1 MGSLLLLKA
10 EVQHDKSLQKDLLSS
25 LSNKGSLES
34 WTSPPAIRLFPNLGV
49 ALSDEDLHA
58 VPTNYVDKTF
68 ECQPEEEYR
77 IVDSVESPIGAL
89 ESGKAVDPSWY
100 WRMLGVDV
108 LTSRGFT
115 GTGVTVGIL
124 DSGIDEDT
132 ADLKK
137 RVCKYAAFDPLGNV
151 DISVRGDAMGHGT
164 QMCSIIASRQYGVAP
179 NAGLVVG
186 RIADS
191 MGITTFAKIV
201 AGLEW
206 ILEQKKSD
214 ARLRLINLS
223 IGKLDNSPPVLTEL
237 ICRIERLDILLV
249 AAIGNK
255 GPGTSIT
262 PANIV
267 SDAILAV
274 GAVGAGGTVASFSG
288 NCQNGSK
295 PDVVSPGDEIV
306 SYRPGGGVS
315 AASGTSEATA
325 LVTGLGALL
334 QEKYQGI
341 NANELRQC
349 LLDSCREIEPRERAG
364 RGIPDGNRACPAGRG
379 MTNVGSSRKSAAL
392 E

>member
-274 GAVGAGGTVASFSG
+274 GAVAQGEPSLRSAGIA
-288 NCQNGSK
+288 
-295 PDVVSPGDEIV
+295 
-306 SYRPGGGVS
+306 RM
-315 AASGTSEATA
+315 AAS
-325 LVTGLGALL
+325 L
-334 QEKYQGI
+334 
-341 NANELRQC
+341 
-349 LLDSCREIEPRERAG
+349 
-364 RGIPDGNRACPAGRG
+364 
-379 MTNVGSSRKSAAL
+379 M
-392 E
+392 